1 MTETTELALSFGK
14 YHGWGLSAVVASDP
28 NYCRWLL
35 KQPFVRREFPALH
48 SALAALALPQGR
60 VRVVRVERRTLGSC
74 EVYTFPDE
82 CIVRRPPAWQKPE
95 APSGSQT
102 RIRTM
107 AAEFWWGS
115 PLSR

>member
-1 MTETTELALSFGK
+1 VNGLIYYHRLRYPGISLYAEQKDPLMIETTELALSFGK

-35 KQPFVRREFPALH
+35 KQPFVRREFPALR
-48 SALAALALPQGR
+48 SALEALALPQGR

-82 CIVRRPPAWQKPE
+82 CIVRR
-95 APSGSQT
+95 
-102 RIRTM
+102 
-107 AAEFWWGS
+107 AAS
-115 PLSR
+115 VAKA